1 MGPVAFAVVGN
12 ESDAPKTLLITL
24 TGKDRPGVTS
34 TVFSTLAAFGVE
46 VLDIEQIVLRR
57 RLVLGLLVTAPRDWK
72 SLRAAVERVAEDLD
86 MQVEVDRGTGDNR
99 QRPDGR
105 SHVTVLGMPLKP
117 SAVAAIAGRI
127 ADTGA
132 NIDRIERMARYP
144 VTAIDL
150 HVSGVDPDRLRVVLA
165 EEAAA
170 QAVDVAVQPAGLLRR
185 GMRLIVMDVD
195 STLVQGEVIEMLA
208 EHAGCFDEVAR
219 VTEAAMRGELD
230 FEQSLRERVAL
241 LEGLDASALDRVYD
255 DILLAPGAR
264 TLVRT
269 LKRLGYRFA
278 IVSGG
283 FTHVTDKIAEDLGID
298 FAAANELEVVDG
310 RLTGRIVG
318 DVVDRAG
325 KAAAL
330 RRFAAEAGISQAATI
345 AIGDGANDLD
355 MLSAAGLGIAF
366 NAKPVVQ
373 RAADTSVN
381 VPYLDAII
389 YLLGISREE
398 VEAADAE
405 MGIVTPAPP
414 LL

>member
-1 MGPVAFAVVGN
+1 MG
-12 ESDAPKTLLITL
+12 SDTADTNTVLITL
-24 TGKDRPGVTS
+24 TGRDRPGVTS
-34 TVFSTLAAFGVE
+34 TVFSTLAGFGVT
-46 VLDIEQIVLRR
+46 VLDIEQIVLRG
-57 RLVLGLLVTAPRDWK
+57 RLVLGVLVTAPRDWK
-72 SLRAAVERVAEDLD
+72 ALKRGVETAATELD
-86 MQVEVDRGTGDNR
+86 MQVDLERGTGDNR
-99 QRPDGR
+99 QRRSGR

-150 HVSGVDPDRLRVVLA
+150 HVSGSDPARLRMVLA
-165 EEAAA
+165 EEAAR
-170 QAVDVAVQPAGLLRR
+170 QQVDVAVQPASLLRH

-208 EHAGCFDEVAR
+208 ERAGCLDRVAQ

-241 LEGLDASALDRVYD
+241 LQGLDASALERVYENVR
-255 DILLAPGAR
+255 LAPGAR
-264 TLVRT
+264 TMVRT

-283 FTHVTDKIAEDLGID
+283 FTQVTDRIAADLGID
-298 FAAANELEVVDG
+298 FAAANRLEVVDG
-310 RLTGRIVG
+310 KLTGRILG
-318 DVVDRAG
+318 SVVDRAG

-330 RRFAAEAGISQAATI
+330 VRFAEQAGVSRAATI

-355 MLSAAGLGIAF
+355 MLAAAGLGIAF

-373 RAADTSVN
+373 QAADTAVN
-381 VPYLDAII
+381 VPYLDTII
-389 YLLGISREE
+389 YLLGITREE

-414 LL
+414 LA

>member
-1 MGPVAFAVVGN
+1 MATDLRP
-12 ESDAPKTLLITL
+12 DAAPSTVLITL

-34 TVFSTLAAFGVE
+34 TVFATLAAFGVE

-57 RLVLGLLVTAPRDWK
+57 RLVLGVLVTAPRDWK
-72 SLRAAVERVAEDLD
+72 SLRAAMERVAGDLD
-86 MQVEVDRGTGDNR
+86 MQVEVDRGTGDN
-99 QRPDGR
+99 QSRPEGR
-105 SHVTVLGMPLKP
+105 SHVTVLGMPLRP
-117 SAVAAIAGRI
+117 QAVAAIAGRI

-144 VTAIDL
+144 VTAIEL
-150 HVSGVDPDRLRVVLA
+150 HVSGADPDRLRITLA

-170 QAVDVAVQPAGLLRR
+170 QSVDVAVQPANLLRH

-208 EHAGCFDEVAR
+208 DHAGCLTEVAR

-230 FEQSLRERVAL
+230 FEESLRERVAL
-241 LEGLDASALDRVYD
+241 LEGLDASALDDVYD
-255 DILLAPGAR
+255 ALVLSPGAR
-264 TLVRT
+264 TMVRT

-283 FTHVTDKIAEDLGID
+283 FSQVTDRIAADLGID

-310 RLTGRIVG
+310 KLTGRILG
-318 DVVDRAG
+318 PVVDRAG
-325 KAAAL
+325 KAEAL
-330 RRFAAEAGISQAATI
+330 RRFAAEVGVSQAATV

-355 MLSAAGLGIAF
+355 MLAAAGLGIAF

-373 RAADTSVN
+373 QAADTAVN
-381 VPYLDAII
+381 VPYLDAIM

-405 MGIVTPAPP
+405 AGFTTPSPP
-414 LL
+414 LPR